1 MEDNLA
7 AWRAD
12 PENWIKTHLRV
23 KSKEGGI
30 AVPMTGDFAPSQEKL
45 VRLVAEIRGQGK
57 PVRLVALKPRQVGAT
72 TISAALIYHAT
83 VLWPNQQSQIVSMD
97 LESAQQIH
105 EKNDLFYE
113 LSSPLARPMRA
124 RSSRRE
130 MLFANP
136 KRHERATRPG
146 LRSRIFVESAKKA
159 TIGRSMTIHHF
170 LGSEVGYWKDGE
182 ERAVAAMN
190 AVPELPQTTVI
201 LESTANGVG
210 NFFHKMYELAKSGTS
225 DWRAWFFAWF
235 EHPEYRRAPDHQYD
249 AKNLDAEEVTL
260 QQAFNLD
267 DEQIT
272 WRRWSIAEK
281 FHGDSTKFKQE
292 YPATDDEA
300 FLLSG
305 RHAFPL
311 DQLSAYERT
320 VERPQPMR
328 VWVKSDG
335 RISAESRAQSSLHV
349 WRPPVPGR
357 QYVIGADSASGIETG
372 DFQAAEVIDLGS
384 RQQVAEYRSTVDTG
398 DFAGEL
404 FRLGIWYN
412 TALLAVEK
420 SMDGVNVLA
429 HLAHAYP
436 NLYTQEVWD
445 EVGQKVTKKV
455 GWVTDQNSKRLILN
469 ELKNAIRWGQ
479 LTVRSR
485 MLLEELKTMQRD
497 ELGRFGAAEGKHD
510 DLVMAFAISWWV
522 ARQHATIVGYVESN
536 PMQDSITVR
545 EPLHDRIRR
554 YRLQDEEDLRPT
566 SL

>member
-1 MEDNLA
+1 
-7 AWRAD
+7 
-12 PENWIKTHLRV
+12 
-23 KSKEGGI
+23 
-30 AVPMTGDFAPSQEKL
+30 MTGDFAPSQAKL
-45 VRLVAEIRGQGK
+45 VRLVSEIRAQDK
-57 PVRLVALKPRQVGAT
+57 PVRIVALKPRQVGAT
-72 TISAALIYHAT
+72 TIATALIYHAT

-97 LESAQQIH
+97 LESAQAIH

-113 LSSPLARPMRA
+113 LSSELARPMRA

-136 KRHERATRPG
+136 KKHERGRRPG

-190 AVPELPQTTVI
+190 AVPELAGTTVI

-235 EHPEYRRAPDHQYD
+235 EHPEYRRKPDHQYD
-249 AKNLDAEEVTL
+249 ARNLDSEEREL
-260 QQAFNLD
+260 RERHGLD
-267 DEQIT
+267 DEQLT
-272 WRRWSIAEK
+272 WRRWAIAEK
-281 FHGDSTKFKQE
+281 FHGDPIKFKQE

-311 DQLSAYERT
+311 EQLQHSERT
-320 VERPQPMR
+320 LERPTPMR
-328 VWVKSDG
+328 VWIKTDG
-335 RISAESRAQSSLHV
+335 RIAAEGRAQSALHV
-349 WRPPVPGR
+349 WKPPIPGR

-372 DFQAAEVIDLGS
+372 DFQAAEVLDLGN

-398 DFAGEL
+398 DFAAEL

-412 TALLAVEK
+412 TATLAVEK

-429 HLAHAYP
+429 HLAQSYP

-445 EVGQKVTKKV
+445 EIGQRVTRKV
-455 GWVTDQNSKRLILN
+455 GWVTDQNSKRLIVN
-469 ELKNAIRWGQ
+469 ELKNAVRWGQ
-479 LTVRSR
+479 VTIRSA
-485 MLLEELKTMQRD
+485 MLLDEMKTYQRD
-497 ELGRFGAAEGKHD
+497 ELGRFNAAEGKHD
-510 DLVMAFAISWWV
+510 DLVMAFAIAWWV
-522 ARQHATIVGYVESN
+522 ARQHSTIVGYVDSN
-536 PMQDSITVR
+536 PMQDMTNIR
-545 EPLHDRIRR
+545 EPLSDRLRR
-554 YRLQDEEDLRPT
+554 YRFEAEEDLSST